1 MPEFF
6 RLHGFYTTGAGK
18 VYHPGRELPHYR

>member
-18 VYHPGRELPHYR
+18 VYHPGRELLR